1 MKDLLWDEFQDT
13 VSQCLI
19 RHRSILD
26 VISKFQ
32 EAGAR
37 VNRAVLKAVTSCG
50 CVSIEARKAQIPPD
64 ITLGELRKYMDSH
77 LRGQV
82 CEHCREVVEDEVGK
96 LLFYLAG
103 LCNALD
109 LNLYDILIKEHKKV
123 STLGQYSLT

>member
-1 MKDLLWDEFQDT
+1 MKDLLCDEFQDT
-13 VSQCLI
+13 VGRCLV

-37 VNRAVLKAVTSCG
+37 VNRAVLKSVTSCG

-64 ITLGELRKYMDSH
+64 ITLAELHKYMDSH
-77 LRGQV
+77 LKGEI
-82 CEHCREVVEDEVGK
+82 CEHCREVLEDEIGK
-96 LLFYLAG
+96 LFFYLAG

-109 LNLYDILIKEHKKV
+109 LNIYDVLIKEHKKL
-123 STLGQYSLT
+123 STLGQYNLA